1 MHHAID
7 NFAGE
12 VFRWVP
18 APDQGARY
26 LSVDEGNVDPVVIQQ
41 VSGYRTNPVDFIDH
55 G

>member
-1 MHHAID
+1 MDDRNESI
-7 NFAGE
+7 E
-12 VFRWVP
+12 KIS
-18 APDQGARY
+18 PDFVLRY